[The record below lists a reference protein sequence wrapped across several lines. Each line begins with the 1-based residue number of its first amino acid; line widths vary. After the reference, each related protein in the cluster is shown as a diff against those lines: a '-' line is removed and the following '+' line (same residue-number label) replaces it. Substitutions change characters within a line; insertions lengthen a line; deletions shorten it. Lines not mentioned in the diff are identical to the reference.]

1 MLCPGYPGGMDSR
14 EELRVAVIVVAA
26 GSGERLGQ
34 GQPKA
39 QALLGSESLLAHAL
53 RGVLAADVA
62 QTVCVVVPRGDTE
75 LRAVCAGIDAE
86 IRTVDGGS
94 TRSDSVGNALAV
106 LPEDIDAVLVHDAAR
121 PLTPDEV
128 FHRVRNALEA
138 GAKAVIPALAVVD
151 TIKAA
156 QPSAKSGIAPEQV
169 QSTPQREVLRA
180 VQTPQGFDLKTL
192 RDAHEAAAMF
202 NDAQAAAITDDAML
216 VESRGVPVYL
226 VRGSELS
233 LKITTPTDLL
243 IAEALLE
250 GPAAPRWVEG

>member
-1 MLCPGYPGGMDSR
+1 MDAQH
-14 EELRVAVIVVAA
+14 ELRVAVIVVAA

-39 QALLGSESLLAHAL
+39 QATLGAEPLLAHAL
-53 RGVLAADVA
+53 RGVLAARVG
-62 QTVCVVVPRGDTE
+62 QLVCVVVPRGDTE
-75 LRAVCAGIDAE
+75 LRAVCAGIDPE
-86 IRTVDGGS
+86 IITVDGGS

-106 LPEDIDAVLVHDAAR
+106 LPESMDAVLVHDAAR
-121 PLTPDEV
+121 PLTPEEV
-128 FHRVRNALEA
+128 FHRVRNALDA

-151 TIKAA
+151 TIKRA
-156 QPSAKSGIAPEQV
+156 QPAADPGIAPEQV
-169 QSTPQREVLRA
+169 HSTPQREELRA
-180 VQTPQGFDLKTL
+180 VQTPQGFDLATL
-192 RDAHEAAAMF
+192 RTAHEAATMF
-202 NDAQAAAITDDAML
+202 DDAQAAAITDDAML
-216 VESRGVPVYL
+216 VESRGVPVFL